1 LADGARPRVEPVA
14 VAGGN
19 ETAWRHF
26 TRATTAESFC
36 RGWLDLQCRQIPG
49 VTAAVVFGRE
59 SSAGSNAFS
68 PLAVWGEALRNLVP
82 LADAARHVLTGRRS
96 VVVIRHRAHADE
108 PSRARYLVA
117 CRAHLNGSTAGAVAV
132 EVEARSASDL
142 RAVVRQLQWGAGWLE
157 VLAHRRE
164 GTARPA
170 AALDRIRDVL
180 DVLAGALGE
189 ERFIASATAVVTSI
203 AAKHSCDRVSIGFV
217 EGGRVRVRAVSHTAQ
232 FGTRTNLLRAIAA
245 AMDEAIDQRCPV
257 LYPALPGG
265 TVTVTRAHEEIG
277 CQQGSAILTVPFAQG
292 PRLLGALTLERSIA
306 RPFDGGAVEFAQAIA
321 ALAGPLLELRR
332 LDDRWLAAKAID
344 AGRRQVA
351 RLLGPRHIGR
361 KLGVIAGA
369 AALAFL
375 VLATGEYRVA
385 ARAVVEADVRR
396 VAVAPFS
403 GYIREA
409 PARAG
414 DLVRGGQLLA
424 ALDDRELRLER
435 AKWSGQHEQLL
446 RQQHHALAIRNAA
459 QIAITA
465 AQIDQARAQLALL
478 DEQLAKSRIVA
489 SLDGVVVVGDLSQS
503 LGAPVEKGQVLFQVA
518 PLDVYRIVLEVDER
532 DVSDVAA
539 GQRGQLLL
547 AAVPN
552 TLLAFTVDKI
562 TPVST
567 AHEARN
573 YFRVEAALDR
583 TPDRLRPGMEGVG
596 KISVDSRRLVS
607 IWARSLIDW
616 ARLALWAW
624 TA

>member
-1 LADGARPRVEPVA
+1 VD
-14 VAGGN
+14 
-19 ETAWRHF
+19 
-26 TRATTAESFC
+26 SFC
-36 RGWLDLQCRQIPG
+36 REWLGLQCRQIPG
-49 VTAAVVFGRE
+49 VTAGVLFGRE
-59 SSAGSNAFS
+59 SSGGSTAFS
-68 PLAVWGEALRNLVP
+68 PIAVWGEASRILGP
-82 LADAARHVLTGRRS
+82 LADAARHVLAERRS
-96 VVVIRHRAHADE
+96 VVIRDRAHADE
-108 PSRARYLVA
+108 PPRKRYLVA
-117 CRAHLNGSTAGAVAV
+117 YRAHLNGSTTGAVAV
-132 EVEARSASDL
+132 EVAAQSASEL

-157 VLAHRRE
+157 VLAHRRAAA
-164 GTARPA
+164 ARA
-170 AALDRIRDVL
+170 GAALDRIRHIL
-180 DVLAGALGE
+180 DVVASALGE
-189 ERFIASATAVVTSI
+189 ERFIASATAFVTSI
-203 AAKHSCDRVSIGFV
+203 AAKHTCDRVSIGFV
-217 EGGRVRVRAVSHTAQ
+217 ERGRVRVRAVSHTAQ
-232 FGTRTNLLRAIAA
+232 VGSRTNLVRAIAA
-245 AMDEAIDQRCPV
+245 AMDEAIDQGRPV
-257 LYPALPGG
+257 VYPTVPGG
-265 TVTVTRAHEEIG
+265 AVTVTRAHEDIG
-277 CQQGSAILTVPFAQG
+277 RQQGSAIVTVPFAQG
-292 PRLLGALTLERSIA
+292 PRVLGAVTLERSIA
-306 RPFDGGAVEFAQAIA
+306 RPFDGETVQFAQAVA

-332 LDDRWLAAKAID
+332 LDDRWLATKAID

-396 VAVAPFS
+396 VAVAPFN

-446 RQQHHALAIRNAA
+446 KQQHHALATRNAA
-459 QIAITA
+459 QLAITA
-465 AQIDQARAQLALL
+465 AQVDQARAQLALL

-547 AAVPN
+547 AAVPD

-596 KISVDSRRLVS
+596 KISVDSRRLVW

-616 ARLALWAW
+616 VRLALWAW

>member
-1 LADGARPRVEPVA
+1 LAEGARPRVEPTA

-19 ETAWRHF
+19 ETAWQQF
-26 TRATTAESFC
+26 ARATTVESFC
-36 RGWLDLQCRQIPG
+36 RGWLGLQCRQIPG
-49 VTAAVVFGRE
+49 VTAGVLFGRE
-59 SSAGSNAFS
+59 SPEGSNALA
-68 PLAVWGEALRNLVP
+68 PLAVWGEASRNLVP
-82 LADAARHVLTGRRS
+82 LADAARRVLAERRR
-96 VVVIRHRAHADE
+96 VVIRHRVRADE
-108 PSRARYLVA
+108 SSRGRYLVA
-117 CRAHLNGSTAGAVAV
+117 YRAHLNGSTTGAVAV
-132 EVEARSASDL
+132 EVAAQSASEL
-142 RAVVRQLQWGAGWLE
+142 RAVVRHLHWGAGWLE
-157 VLAHRRE
+157 VLAHRRA
-164 GTARPA
+164 GA
-170 AALDRIRDVL
+170 AGPGAVLDRIRDVL
-180 DVLAGALGE
+180 DVLASGLGE

-232 FGTRTNLLRAIAA
+232 VGARTNLVRAIAA
-245 AMDEAIDQRCPV
+245 AMDEAIDQRRPV
-257 LYPALPGG
+257 VYPTLSGG
-265 TVTVTRAHEEIG
+265 AVTVTRAHEDIG
-277 CQQGSAILTVPFAQG
+277 RQQGSAILTVPFAQG

-306 RPFDGGAVEFAQAIA
+306 RPFDGGTVEFAQAIA

-332 LDDRWLAAKAID
+332 LDDRWLATKAIV
-344 AGRRQVA
+344 AGRRQAA

-369 AALAFL
+369 AVLALL

-396 VAVAPFS
+396 VAVAPFT

-446 RQQHHALAIRNAA
+446 KQQHLALATRNAA
-459 QIAITA
+459 QVAITA

-547 AAVPN
+547 AAVPD

-596 KISVDSRRLVS
+596 KISVDSRRLVW